1 VLAGYGGMA
10 RYKEN
15 GTLKFIPYQR
25 LFERLTPVDLG
36 ADGVFQGYG
45 NRDSL
50 KYLKLYKLEDIPTLY
65 RGTLRGDGYCEAW
78 NILVQLGLTDDSF
91 AIDYPSNMTW
101 RELTTSFLPNGNG
114 DIKERLQAYLS
125 PSESAMNM
133 LIWLGIF
140 EDNPLGISSGSPA
153 QVLQR
158 LVEKRWVLGANDKDM
173 IVMWHRFRYEL
184 KGKQV
189 ELQSK
194 LVTYGDDPVHTAM
207 SKTVGLPIAIAAK
220 HILLGN
226 WKLSGVQ
233 LPTSPSIYEPV
244 LEELSSLGI
253 CFTEN
258 EMPL

>member
-1 VLAGYGGMA
+1 
-10 RYKEN
+10 
-15 GTLKFIPYQR
+15 
-25 LFERLTPVDLG
+25 
-36 ADGVFQGYG
+36 
-45 NRDSL
+45 
-50 KYLKLYKLEDIPTLY
+50 
-65 RGTLRGDGYCEAW
+65 
-78 NILVQLGLTDDSF
+78 
-91 AIDYPSNMTW
+91 
-101 RELTTSFLPNGNG
+101 
-114 DIKERLQAYLS
+114 
-125 PSESAMNM
+125 
-133 LIWLGIF
+133 
-140 EDNPLGISSGSPA
+140 
-153 QVLQR
+153 
-158 LVEKRWVLGANDKDM
+158 M